1 MQALILGAQEY
12 DVSKQPPVAVNR
24 TTQVHTSF
32 EQQTLYLSPASNP
45 HQVFVNLNNSNARLD
60 KNMFVPFGVVVG
72 GGMGTF
78 DKIYSGYGQLPDQ
91 DAIYARGYAYL
102 SSSFPLLSY
111 TTAGD
116 AAPPPLSPLS
126 LMLLQLTFSH
136 RSLGR
141 GRRCHLLPCMQQTH
155 VCHHVCSGLP

>member
-1 MQALILGAQEY
+1 M
-12 DVSKQPPVAVNR
+12 
-24 TTQVHTSF
+24 
-32 EQQTLYLSPASNP
+32 
-45 HQVFVNLNNSNARLD
+45 NLNNSNARLD

-111 TTAGD
+111 TTAGG

-141 GRRCHLLPCMQQTH
+141 GRRCPLLPCLQQPIH
-155 VCHHVCSGLP
+155 FIACAVACPSCCRPIAPAPPRIVSWRQRCAQQAPPLPPTTPPPPLPSRT